1 MIVVISE
8 ALLPAETDSTEA
20 TLALG
25 RRLAAH
31 LGAGDIV
38 ALYGDLGTG
47 KTHLVKGICAA
58 YGVPETSVTS
68 PTFTLVHE
76 YAGRAFPIYHIDAY
90 RITRLQE
97 FFELGYQEYFY
108 GEGLCL
114 VEWPVHVESLLPEHT
129 LRLRLRHL
137 GGNRRRIVVE
147 KG

>member
-38 ALYGDLGTG
+38 ALYGGLGTG
-47 KTHLVKGICAA
+47 KTHLVKGVCAA

-76 YAGRAFPIYHIDAY
+76 YTGRAFPIYHIDAY

-97 FFELGYQEYFY
+97 FFELCYQEYFY

-114 VEWPVHVESLLPEHT
+114 VEWPVHV
-129 LRLRLRHL
+129 
-137 GGNRRRIVVE
+137 
-147 KG
+147 

>member
-1 MIVVISE
+1 M
-8 ALLPAETDSTEA
+8 
-20 TLALG
+20 
-25 RRLAAH
+25 
-31 LGAGDIV
+31 
-38 ALYGDLGTG
+38 
-47 KTHLVKGICAA
+47 
-58 YGVPETSVTS
+58 PETSVTS

-114 VEWPVHVESLLPEHT
+114 IEWPVHVESLLPEHT

-137 GGNRRRIVVE
+137 GGDRRKIERIE
-147 KG
+147 D